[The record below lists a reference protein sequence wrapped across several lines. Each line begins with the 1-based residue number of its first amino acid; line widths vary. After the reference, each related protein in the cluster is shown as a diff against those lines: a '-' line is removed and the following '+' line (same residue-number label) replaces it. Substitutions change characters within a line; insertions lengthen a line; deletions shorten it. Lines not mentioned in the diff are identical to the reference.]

1 MGIQTNILTWNKISH
16 DSIDHVIVPD
26 TVKVI
31 FNIDTESADNTR
43 IINNAGSTLVKKI
56 PVILGLKEI
65 SMINNL
71 DIYQTYAD
79 FLFNWKTSEEK
90 LLQGIHTKSLI
101 VRASAKRQMEWQ

>member
-1 MGIQTNILTWNKISH
+1 M
-16 DSIDHVIVPD
+16 IVPD

-43 IINNAGSTLVKKI
+43 IINNAGSTLVKKNL
-56 PVILGLKEI
+56 VILGLKEI

-79 FLFNWKTSEEK
+79 FLFN
-90 LLQGIHTKSLI
+90 
-101 VRASAKRQMEWQ
+101 